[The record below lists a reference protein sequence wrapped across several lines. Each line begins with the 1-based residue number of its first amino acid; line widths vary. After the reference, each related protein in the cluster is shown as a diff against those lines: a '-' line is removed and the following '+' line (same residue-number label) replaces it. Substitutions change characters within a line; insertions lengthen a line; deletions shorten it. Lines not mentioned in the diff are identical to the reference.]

1 MKENY
6 GLRNAPC
13 DHTEPRHLGMR
24 KTSAKGKNCQKTLQK
39 NREVTGQV
47 LQQMACGLTEC
58 GGTVRDEAGGLAGLE
73 GHGELPGLC
82 TEGTG
87 EPQQDC

>member
-1 MKENY
+1 MEEEAQPPWDRENDEQ
-6 GLRNAPC
+6 L
-13 DHTEPRHLGMR
+13 TRHGRIWGPGWGAGMSS
-24 KTSAKGKNCQKTLQK
+24 KQ
-39 NREVTGQV
+39 REARIQV